1 MTIEAGRRMYAKTHR
16 PATEPDPDPTAVG
29 IGALTYLADASH
41 DQAKRE
47 AATEALEDAEQHA
60 RTLSGQPGL
69 TPARGRRFLTELGGT
84 PAPGNSVED
93 GAAWF
98 HETRRRGQR
107 GTP

>member
-1 MTIEAGRRMYAKTHR
+1 MTIEAGRRMYAETHR

-47 AATEALEDAEQHA
+47 AATEALEDAAQQA
-60 RTLSGQPGL
+60 RTESGQPGL
-69 TPARGRRFLTELGGT
+69 TPARLRRYVAELGGT
-84 PAPGNSVED
+84 PAPGHGVED

-98 HETRRRGQR
+98 HETRGRGQR
-107 GTP
+107 CRP